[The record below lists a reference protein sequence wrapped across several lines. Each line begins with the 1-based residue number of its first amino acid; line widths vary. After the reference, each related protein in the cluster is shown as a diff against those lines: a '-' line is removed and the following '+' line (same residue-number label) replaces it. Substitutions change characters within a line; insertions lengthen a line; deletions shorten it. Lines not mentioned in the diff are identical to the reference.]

1 MFELILKDGVSL
13 ESFISRHG
21 MANSEI
27 LDISNG
33 RLTVENVGIDFS
45 KSELVEVCKA
55 R

>member
-1 MFELILKDGVSL
+1 MFELILKSNVTLDQ
-13 ESFISRHG
+13 FINRHG

-45 KSELVEVCKA
+45 KSELVEVCKT

>member
-1 MFELILKDGVSL
+1 MFELILKYGVTV
-13 ESFISRHG
+13 EKFISRHG

-33 RLTVENVGIDFS
+33 RIIVENVGIDFS
-45 KSELVEVCKA
+45 KSEIVETCKA